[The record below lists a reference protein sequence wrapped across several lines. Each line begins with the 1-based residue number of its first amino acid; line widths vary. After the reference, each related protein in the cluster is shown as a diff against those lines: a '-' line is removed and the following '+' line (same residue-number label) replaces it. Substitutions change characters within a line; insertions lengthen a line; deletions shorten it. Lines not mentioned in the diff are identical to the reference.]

1 MRAQDPE
8 AIAGLNAVYLR
19 QLANTYLDTVHD
31 LLLFLRIYEPSTGM
45 KYAQIV
51 GILNVALMK
60 VQVGGIFLG
69 EEV

>member
-8 AIAGLNAVYLR
+8 AIAGSNAVYLR
-19 QLANTYLDTVHD
+19 QHANTHLDTVNH

-45 KYAQIV
+45 EYAQIV

-60 VQVGGIFLG
+60 V
-69 EEV
+69 